1 MRTTS
6 AYADTTEECELCGC
20 LVRPADIYYVVS
32 AVNGCHYSVCEGC
45 HEDNTWQVYTGGI
58 STDSVFFH
66 DNMQPD
72 SNPDYVFYD
81 GEYYERDALDEYA
94 LKEIGGQ
101 VYHTDDLCGCEV
113 TNEYF
118 TTRDSVY
125 TNADEIS
132 TTQPV
137 YFPYDCV
144 SKKYWHDNVVECDCG
159 TLALAAD
166 TKKLGKPS
174 LGDVITLEL
183 YLRVLQTKNTR
194 GDEVAEFIFE
204 LGSIERDY
212 NYDQR
217 EQMQAFREYAI
228 AYNTIQ
234 YLRFQE
240 LGI

>member
-20 LVRPADIYYVVS
+20 LVRPADIYSVES
-32 AVNGCHYSVCEGC
+32 AVNGCDYSVCEGC
-45 HEDNTWQVYTGGI
+45 YEDNTWQVYTGGLY
-58 STDSVFFH
+58 TDDVFFH
-66 DNMQPD
+66 DGMQPD
-72 SNPDYVFYD
+72 TNSDYVCYD
-81 GEYYERDALDEYA
+81 GDYYERDELDEYD
-94 LKEIGGQ
+94 LKEIDGQ
-101 VYHTDDLCGCEV
+101 VYHLDDLWKCEI
-113 TNEYF
+113 TDAYF
-118 TTRDSVY
+118 TSRDDVY
-125 TNADEIS
+125 TDGDEIS

-159 TLALAAD
+159 TLALAD
-166 TKKLGKPS
+166 ETKKLGTPS

-183 YLRVLQTKNTR
+183 YLRVLQAKNAR

-204 LGSIERDY
+204 LGSIELDY

-217 EQMQAFREYAI
+217 EQMQVFREYAI